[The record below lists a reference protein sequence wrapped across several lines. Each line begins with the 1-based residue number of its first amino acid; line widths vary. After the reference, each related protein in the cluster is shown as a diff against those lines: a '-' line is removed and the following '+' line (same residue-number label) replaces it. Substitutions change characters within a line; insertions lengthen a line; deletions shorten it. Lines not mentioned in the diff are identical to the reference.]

1 MIPSPRAVAIE
12 ELDEKV
18 VGSTLPLHLVLVAVR
33 FCIQAATSLRAASIA
48 TAIANDIFGP
58 QHPHPGDAIGLSHNS
73 VQNMI
78 LRIGLHEITRPKEFV
93 SDRIWIVDHTISIGT
108 TKCFL
113 VLGIRQEHFR
123 QLGRPLEHQ
132 DMHVLALIP
141 VERSNGEIVH
151 GQFKELAEK
160 FGVPK
165 CILSDH
171 GSDLKKG
178 SELFRREN
186 PGVLI
191 CYDIVHAVSR
201 MMQRILSRDK
211 RWDDYR
217 KACCQCAN
225 LTRQSGMSHLKPP
238 KPKTKARYMNVDPEI
253 DWGVK
258 VLTLLHRTRRGSLD
272 ANQQQELP
280 LKKMEE
286 RFGWLDEYVR
296 PLALWWLLCKI
307 CQTAC
312 SVVRRHGYSKRLG
325 EQMRAAIAVPKN
337 ETAADLVNAIYE
349 FSDGVAGQFDHQD
362 VVPGSSEIIESV
374 IGKGKRLL
382 GYQSPHGMT
391 RQILAMATSVVDPTA
406 DFVREALRSCRIKH
420 VAQWCQKHLPKSIQA
435 HRIRDLGKGKTG
447 TKPAQLPKI
456 VNPNF

>member
-1 MIPSPRAVAIE
+1 
-12 ELDEKV
+12 
-18 VGSTLPLHLVLVAVR
+18 
-33 FCIQAATSLRAASIA
+33 
-48 TAIANDIFGP
+48 
-58 QHPHPGDAIGLSHNS
+58 
-73 VQNMI
+73 MI
-78 LRIGLHEITRPKEFV
+78 LRIGLYEITRPKEFV

-151 GQFKELAEK
+151 GQFKELASK
-160 FGVPK
+160 VGVPK

-178 SELFRREN
+178 SELFLREH
-186 PGVLI
+186 PDVLI

-201 MMQRILSRDK
+201 MMQRLLSRDK

-258 VLTLLHRTRRGSLD
+258 VLRLLHRTRRGSLD
-272 ANQQQELP
+272 ANQQQQLP

-286 RFGWLDEYVR
+286 RFG
-296 PLALWWLLCKI
+296 
-307 CQTAC
+307 
-312 SVVRRHGYSKRLG
+312 
-325 EQMRAAIAVPKN
+325 
-337 ETAADLVNAIYE
+337 
-349 FSDGVAGQFDHQD
+349 
-362 VVPGSSEIIESV
+362 
-374 IGKGKRLL
+374 
-382 GYQSPHGMT
+382 SP
-391 RQILAMATSVVDPTA
+391 
-406 DFVREALRSCRIKH
+406 
-420 VAQWCQKHLPKSIQA
+420 
-435 HRIRDLGKGKTG
+435 
-447 TKPAQLPKI
+447 
-456 VNPNF
+456 

>member
-1 MIPSPRAVAIE
+1 
-12 ELDEKV
+12 
-18 VGSTLPLHLVLVAVR
+18 
-33 FCIQAATSLRAASIA
+33 
-48 TAIANDIFGP
+48 
-58 QHPHPGDAIGLSHNS
+58 
-73 VQNMI
+73 MI
-78 LRIGLHEITRPKEFV
+78 LRIGLYEITRPKEFV

-141 VERSNGEIVH
+141 VEQSNGEIVH
-151 GQFKELAEK
+151 GQFKELASK
-160 FGVPK
+160 VGVPK

-178 SELFRREN
+178 SELFLREH
-186 PGVLI
+186 PDVLI

-201 MMQRILSRDK
+201 MMQRLLSRDD

-238 KPKTKARYMNVDPEI
+238 KPKTK
-253 DWGVK
+253 
-258 VLTLLHRTRRGSLD
+258 
-272 ANQQQELP
+272 
-280 LKKMEE
+280 
-286 RFGWLDEYVR
+286 
-296 PLALWWLLCKI
+296 
-307 CQTAC
+307 AC

-349 FSDGVAGQFDHQD
+349 FSDGVAGQFDRQD

-435 HRIRDLGKGKTG
+435 HRIRDLGKGKNG
-447 TKPAQLPKI
+447 TKPAQAPGIANPK
-456 VNPNF
+456 F